1 MEDILRTEDMMMGLY
16 NPGRPAGM
24 MMVTVLFVMAP
35 RRTMV
40 YYVMVDVSRP
50 TTELWRKMEMLED
63 RPMMK
68 RR

>member
-1 MEDILRTEDMMMGLY
+1 MMGLY
-16 NPGRPAGM
+16 NPGMQAGM
-24 MMVTVLFVMAP
+24 MMVLIVMAT
-35 RRTMV
+35 RMIMV
-40 YYVMVDVSRP
+40 YYVMVDMSRP